1 MITSLDK
8 SIGMSI
14 NYVNR
19 KIQRFLSGNL
29 ESYDITTEQW
39 AVLLKLVEKEGIN
52 QKLLSKE
59 VEKDQAT
66 LTRILDILERKSLI
80 IRKKC
85 DEDRRSF
92 LIYATDKGKK
102 LKKEVYPFI
111 EELFKDMI
119 YGIPKEQLD
128 LFVDILDKINENMCT
143 REQKTK
149 QCIKK

>member
-14 NYVNR
+14 NYVNK
-19 KIQRFLSGNL
+19 KIQRYLSINL
-29 ESYDITTEQW
+29 EKYDITTEQW

-80 IRKKC
+80 IRKKSP
-85 DEDRRSF
+85 EDRRAF
-92 LIYATDKGKK
+92 LIYTTDKGKE
-102 LKKEVYPFI
+102 LKEEVYPFI
-111 EELFKDMI
+111 EKLFKNMI
-119 YGIPKEQLD
+119 GGIPKDQLD
-128 LFVDILDKINENMCT
+128 LFVGVLSKINENMCT
-143 REQKTK
+143 EEQKIK
-149 QCIKK
+149 QCNKK

>member
-14 NYVNR
+14 NYVNK
-19 KIQRFLSGNL
+19 KIQRYLSINL
-29 ESYDITTEQW
+29 EKYDITTEQW

-80 IRKKC
+80 IRKKSP
-85 DEDRRSF
+85 EDRRAF
-92 LIYATDKGKK
+92 LIYTTDKGKE
-102 LKKEVYPFI
+102 LKEEVYPFI
-111 EELFKDMI
+111 EELFENMI
-119 YGIPKEQLD
+119 CGIPKDELD
-128 LFVDILDKINENMCT
+128 LFVSVLSKINENMCT
-143 REQKTK
+143 EEQKMK
-149 QCIKK
+149 QC

>member
-14 NYVNR
+14 NYVNK
-19 KIQRFLSGNL
+19 KIQRYLSINL
-29 ESYDITTEQW
+29 EKYDITTEQW

-80 IRKKC
+80 IRKKSP
-85 DEDRRSF
+85 EDRRAF
-92 LIYATDKGKK
+92 LIYTTDKGKE
-102 LKKEVYPFI
+102 LKEEVYPFI
-111 EELFKDMI
+111 EELFKNMI
-119 YGIPKEQLD
+119 CDISKDELD
-128 LFVDILDKINENMCT
+128 LFVSVLSKINENMCT
-143 REQKTK
+143 EEQKMK
-149 QCIKK
+149 QC

>member
-14 NYVNR
+14 NYVNK
-19 KIQRFLSGNL
+19 KIQRYLSINL
-29 ESYDITTEQW
+29 EKYITTEQW

-80 IRKKC
+80 IRKKSP
-85 DEDRRSF
+85 EDRRAF
-92 LIYATDKGKK
+92 LIYTTDNGKCCV
-102 LKKEVYPFI
+102 LV
-111 EELFKDMI
+111 
-119 YGIPKEQLD
+119 
-128 LFVDILDKINENMCT
+128 
-143 REQKTK
+143 
-149 QCIKK
+149 

>member
-14 NYVNR
+14 NYVNK
-19 KIQRFLSGNL
+19 KIQRYLSINL
-29 ESYDITTEQW
+29 EKYDITTEQW

-80 IRKKC
+80 IRKKSP
-85 DEDRRSF
+85 EDRRAF
-92 LIYATDKGKK
+92 LIYTTDKGKE
-102 LKKEVYPFI
+102 LKEEVYPFI
-111 EELFKDMI
+111 EKLFKNMI
-119 YGIPKEQLD
+119 FGIPKDQLD
-128 LFVDILDKINENMCT
+128 LFVDVLSKINENMCT
-143 REQKTK
+143 EEQKIK
-149 QCIKK
+149 QCNKK

>member
-14 NYVNR
+14 NYVNK
-19 KIQRFLSGNL
+19 KIQRYLSINL
-29 ESYDITTEQW
+29 EKYDITTEQW

-80 IRKKC
+80 IRKKSP
-85 DEDRRSF
+85 EDRRAF
-92 LIYATDKGKK
+92 LIYTTDKGKEVK
-102 LKKEVYPFI
+102 EEVYPFI
-111 EELFKDMI
+111 EKLFKNMI
-119 YGIPKEQLD
+119 CGIPKDELD
-128 LFVDILDKINENMCT
+128 LFVGVLSKINENMCT
-143 REQKTK
+143 EEQKIK
-149 QCIKK
+149 QCNKK

>member
-14 NYVNR
+14 NYVNK
-19 KIQRFLSGNL
+19 KIQRYLSINL
-29 ESYDITTEQW
+29 EKYDITTEQW

-80 IRKKC
+80 IRKKSP
-85 DEDRRSF
+85 EDRRAF
-92 LIYATDKGKK
+92 LIYTTDKGKE
-102 LKKEVYPFI
+102 LKEEVYPFI
-111 EELFKDMI
+111 EKLFKNMI
-119 YGIPKEQLD
+119 FGIPKDQLD
-128 LFVDILDKINENMCT
+128 LFVDVLSKINENTCT
-143 REQKTK
+143 EEQKIK
-149 QCIKK
+149 QCNKK